1 VINFRAYTEH
11 NVYVHAMTY
20 IRITVGKRFYTTLY
34 DVTDV
39 EKPRSYYYICFGSLN
54 ACKQPRYANGDLLF
68 LVYYSLTEHSQRIS
82 KCLCHHYESYKLLN
96 IVRFFG
102 SPCNE

>member
-39 EKPRSYYYICFGSLN
+39 EKPRSYYYICFGSL
-54 ACKQPRYANGDLLF
+54 
-68 LVYYSLTEHSQRIS
+68 
-82 KCLCHHYESYKLLN
+82 
-96 IVRFFG
+96 
-102 SPCNE
+102 